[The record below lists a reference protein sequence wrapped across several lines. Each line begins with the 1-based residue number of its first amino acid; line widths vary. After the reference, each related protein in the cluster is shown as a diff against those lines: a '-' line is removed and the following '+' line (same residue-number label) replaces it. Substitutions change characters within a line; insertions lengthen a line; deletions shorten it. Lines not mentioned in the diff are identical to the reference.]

1 MKEEVRYGG
10 VRTRRR
16 KTGKNGERE
25 TWLEERKRGRTE
37 RGEGVK
43 REKEDRER
51 KMEGETEDR
60 ERGCMREKKI

>member
-1 MKEEVRYGG
+1 MEKERHDW
-10 VRTRRR
+10 RR
-16 KTGKNGERE
+16 ERE
-25 TWLEERKRGRTE
+25 EGPK
-37 RGEGVK
+37 GEGVK